1 MDTQFWWFYDALAA
15 AVILLFVILS
25 ARKGLVKSL
34 MSFAGFL
41 IAAVLAVSL
50 SGGLGKS
57 MQDGM
62 IQGENAKKISKN
74 IDNYKLENEVS
85 LYLGAEFNR
94 NVRTDSLKKIYES
107 GKPFDEQIYRYIN
120 NINGKKAAE
129 EKEFYEILHRCYAE
143 LTKDIVSSEL
153 STFAA
158 ESAAKKVLENPKSFN
173 ELIPLLRDDETKT
186 PAGKFI
192 AEHYTADAY
201 TEMLSLVCLIAII
214 IGVAALTIL
223 LTKSLGN
230 EFGTTSQS
238 LASHA
243 AGALVGIL
251 KGAIVVFAAA
261 AVVRLNVILGNDSM
275 MFFNHASIDKTYVF
289 KYFYDFV
296 LDKF

>member
-15 AVILLFVILS
+15 AVILLVVILS

-41 IAAVLAVSL
+41 IAAVIAVSL
-50 SGGLGKS
+50 SGGLGKA

-62 IQGENAKKISKN
+62 IQSENAQKISKN
-74 IDNYKLENEVS
+74 IENYKLENEVS
-85 LYLGAEFNR
+85 LYLGTEFNR

-107 GKPFDEQIYRYIN
+107 GKPFDEQIYRYVN
-120 NINGKKAAE
+120 NINGLKAAE
-129 EKEFYEILHRCYAE
+129 KNEFYEVLHRCYAD
-143 LTKDIVSSEL
+143 LTKDIVSTEL
-153 STFAA
+153 NTFAA
-158 ESAAKKVLENPKSFN
+158 ESAAKKVLENPESFN
-173 ELIPLLRDDETKT
+173 ELIPLLRNDETKT

-201 TEMLSLVCLIAII
+201 TEMLSLVCLIAIL
-214 IGVAALTIL
+214 IGVAAFTIL
-223 LTKSLGN
+223 LTKGLGN
-230 EFGTTSQS
+230 ESVASQS

-251 KGAIVVFAAA
+251 KGAVVVFAI
-261 AVVRLNVILGNDSM
+261 AVCVRLNVILGNDRM

-296 LDKF
+296 VNKF